1 AGGLQRA
8 RGLLLG
14 ALAFSLAGDAFLMFP
29 GYFIPGLVSFLMAH
43 LIYIA
48 LFRQGVPWFSS
59 RRALAATLG
68 AGVAMYTFLWQGGLP
83 TALRAPV
90 AAYVLVI
97 ALMAAQAIGRATVLR
112 SAAAVGVAVG
122 AAFFMLSDTL
132 LAINR
137 FVSPLPMSQV
147 WVLSTYYAAQI
158 LIVRNIVRPQP
169 DPVTH

>member
-1 AGGLQRA
+1 
-8 RGLLLG
+8 
-14 ALAFSLAGDAFLMFP
+14 
-29 GYFIPGLVSFLMAH
+29 
-43 LIYIA
+43 
-48 LFRQGVPWFSS
+48 
-59 RRALAATLG
+59 
-68 AGVAMYTFLWQGGLP
+68 
-83 TALRAPV
+83 
-90 AAYVLVI
+90 VLVI

-158 LIVRNIVRPQP
+158 LIVRNIVRPLP
-169 DPVTH
+169 VPVTH